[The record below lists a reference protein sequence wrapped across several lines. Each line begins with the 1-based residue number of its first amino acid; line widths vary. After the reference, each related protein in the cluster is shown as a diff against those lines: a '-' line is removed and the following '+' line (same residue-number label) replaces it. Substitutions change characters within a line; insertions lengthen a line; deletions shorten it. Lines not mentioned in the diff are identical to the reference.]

1 MKTLRGNISKSAKAE
16 VPPQTPPS
24 WPRGFGVGRACAA
37 LYTGLNKDVVNFF
50 SFYFSVWC
58 GIAEEMRRAGGVSLR
73 GFVEVLGRREFALEK
88 KLSLFER
95 SEFDNFFS
103 GFSKISTP

>member
-1 MKTLRGNISKSAKAE
+1 MKKNENPEGEHLE
-16 VPPQTPPS
+16 VCEGRSSPSDTPFLATRF
-24 WPRGFGVGRACAA
+24 WCGDG
-37 LYTGLNKDVVNFF
+37 
-50 SFYFSVWC
+50 C